1 MMRAQSSLSAMATLE
16 RPQDN
21 QPGFVLHTYPYR
33 ETSLIVETLTAQ
45 FGRVALLAKGAR
57 RPRSAVRG
65 LLMAFQPLTFSWF
78 GKRELRTLKNAE
90 WQGGQLP
97 LAGSALMCGFYL
109 NELILKLLPR
119 DDPHPQLFAHYQTA
133 LRELGEG
140 VSQSVALRRF
150 EKRLMQ
156 ELGYAMLLDVD
167 AQDETPIDAQSI
179 YFYEMDRGPVRQ
191 SALQNSVQL
200 RGKTLL
206 DMACD
211 DYSDP
216 TTLAQAKQLMR
227 GLIQHHLGGDN
238 LQTRQL
244 LKDLQEL

>member
-1 MMRAQSSLSAMATLE
+1 MAILE
-16 RPQDN
+16 KPQDN
-21 QPGFVLHTYPYR
+21 QPAFVLHTYAYR
-33 ETSLIVETLTAQ
+33 ETSLIVETLTQHA
-45 FGRVALLAKGAR
+45 GRVALLAKGAR

-65 LLMAFQPLTFSWF
+65 LLMAFQPLTLSWF

-90 WQGGQLP
+90 WQGGQRP

-109 NELILKLLPR
+109 NELLLKLLPR
-119 DDPHPQLFAHYQTA
+119 DDPHPQLFLYYQQT
-133 LRELGEG
+133 LKELAEGEPQ
-140 VSQSVALRRF
+140 VVALRRF

-156 ELGYAMLLDVD
+156 ELGYALML
-167 AQDETPIDAQSI
+167 QEESGNSRPIEPETL
-179 YFYEMDRGPVRQ
+179 YFYDLEHGPNRLASGRI
-191 SALQNSVQL
+191 SAQNGVQL

-206 DMACD
+206 DLAQD
-211 DYSDP
+211 NYSDP

-227 GLIQHHLGGDN
+227 ALISQQLGSEN

>member
-1 MMRAQSSLSAMATLE
+1 MATLE
-16 RPQDN
+16 KAQDN
-21 QPGFVLHTYPYR
+21 QPAFVLHTYAYR
-33 ETSLIVETLTAQ
+33 ETSLIVETLTQHA
-45 FGRVALLAKGAR
+45 GRVALIAKGAR

-65 LLMAFQPLTFSWF
+65 LLMAFQPLTISWF

-90 WQGGQLP
+90 WQGGQRP

-109 NELILKLLPR
+109 NELLLKLLPR
-119 DDPHPQLFAHYQTA
+119 DDPHPQLFLHYQQA
-133 LRELGEG
+133 LMDLSGNMPQA
-140 VSQSVALRRF
+140 VSLRRF

-156 ELGYAMLLDVD
+156 ELGYALLLQEE
-167 AQDETPIDAQSI
+167 AENARPIEAEI
-179 YFYEMDRGPVRQ
+179 TYFYDLEHGPMRAG
-191 SALQNSVQL
+191 SARIGSQNHVQL

-206 DMACD
+206 DIALD

-216 TTLAQAKQLMR
+216 NTLAQAKQLMR
-227 GLIQHHLGGDN
+227 ALISHQLGSDN

>member
-1 MMRAQSSLSAMATLE
+1 MATLE

-21 QPGFVLHTYPYR
+21 QPAYVLHSYPYR
-33 ETSLIVETLTAQ
+33 ETSLIVETLTQQ
-45 FGRVALLAKGAR
+45 FGRVALIAKGAR

-65 LLMAFQPLTFSWF
+65 LLMAFQPLTLSWF

-90 WQGGQLP
+90 WQGGQPP
-97 LAGSALMCGFYL
+97 LASSALMCGFYL

-119 DDPHPQLFAHYQTA
+119 DDPHPQLFVHYQAA
-133 LRELGEG
+133 LCELGAG
-140 VSQSVALRRF
+140 ISQPIVLRRF

-156 ELGYAMLLDVD
+156 ALGYALMLEKD
-167 AQDETPIDAQSI
+167 AQDDTPIEVQTT
-179 YFYEMDRGPVRQ
+179 YFYELERGPVRA
-191 SALQNSVQL
+191 STMQNSVQL

-216 TTLAQAKQLMR
+216 VTLAQAKQLMR
-227 GLIQHHLGGDN
+227 GLISHHTGN
-238 LQTRQL
+238 EHLQTRQL

>member
-1 MMRAQSSLSAMATLE
+1 MATLE
-16 RPQDN
+16 KPQDN
-21 QPGFVLHTYPYR
+21 QAAFVLHTYAYR
-33 ETSLIVETLTAQ
+33 ETSLIVETLTQ
-45 FGRVALLAKGAR
+45 HFGRIALIAKGAR

-65 LLMAFQPLTFSWF
+65 LLMAFQPLTLSWF

-97 LAGSALMCGFYL
+97 IAGPALMCGFYL

-119 DDPHPQLFAHYQTA
+119 DDPHPQLFQQYQQT
-133 LRELGEG
+133 LKELAEG
-140 VSQSVALRRF
+140 APQAVTLRRF

-156 ELGYAMLLDVD
+156 ELGYALLLDQE
-167 AQDETPIDAQSI
+167 AINAREIDPANT
-179 YFYEMDRGPVRQ
+179 YFYDVERGPTRQ
-191 SALQNSVQL
+191 AGAQNSVQL

-206 DMACD
+206 DIAHD

-216 TTLAQAKQLMR
+216 VTLTQAKLLMR
-227 GLIQHHLGGDN
+227 ALISHQMGSEN

>member
-1 MMRAQSSLSAMATLE
+1 MATLE

-21 QPGFVLHTYPYR
+21 QPAFVLHTYPYR
-33 ETSLIVETLTAQ
+33 ETSLIVETLTQQ

-65 LLMAFQPLTFSWF
+65 LLMAFQPLSLSWF

-90 WQGGQLP
+90 WQGGQPP

-119 DDPHPQLFAHYQTA
+119 DDPHPQLFLHYQTT
-133 LRELGEG
+133 LHELGAG
-140 VSQSVALRRF
+140 ALQSAVLRRF

-156 ELGYAMLLDVD
+156 ELGYALLLETD
-167 AQDETPIDAQSI
+167 AQDHTPIDAQTT
-179 YFYEMDRGPVRQ
+179 YFYELERGPVRQ
-191 SALQNSVQL
+191 SQQQNSVQL

-206 DMACD
+206 DMALD

-216 TTLAQAKQLMR
+216 ATLGQAKQLMR
-227 GLIQHHLGGDN
+227 GLIHHHLGSDN

>member
-1 MMRAQSSLSAMATLE
+1 MATLE

-21 QPGFVLHTYPYR
+21 QPAFVLHTYPYR
-33 ETSLIVETLTAQ
+33 ETSLIVETLTQQ

-65 LLMAFQPLTFSWF
+65 LLMAFQPLTLSWF

-90 WQGGQLP
+90 WQGGQPP

-119 DDPHPQLFAHYQTA
+119 DDPHPQLFLHYQAT
-133 LRELGEG
+133 LRELGAG
-140 VSQSVALRRF
+140 AAQSPVLRRF

-156 ELGYAMLLDVD
+156 ELGYALMLEKD
-167 AQDETPIDAQSI
+167 AQDDAPIEPQTT
-179 YFYEMDRGPVRQ
+179 YFYELEHGPVRQ
-191 SALQNSVQL
+191 SQAQNSVQL

-216 TTLAQAKQLMR
+216 ATLAQAKQLMR
-227 GLIQHHLGGDN
+227 GLISHHLGSEN

>member
-1 MMRAQSSLSAMATLE
+1 MATLE
-16 RPQDN
+16 KPQDN
-21 QPGFVLHTYPYR
+21 QPAFVLHTYAYR
-33 ETSLIVETLTAQ
+33 ETSLIVETLTQHA
-45 FGRVALLAKGAR
+45 GRVALLAKGAR

-65 LLMAFQPLTFSWF
+65 LLMAFQPLTLSWF

-90 WQGGQLP
+90 WQGGQRP

-109 NELILKLLPR
+109 NELLLKLLPR
-119 DDPHPQLFAHYQTA
+119 DDPNPQLFLYYQQTLKA
-133 LRELGEG
+133 LAEGEPQ
-140 VSQSVALRRF
+140 VVALRRF

-156 ELGYAMLLDVD
+156 ELGYALMLQEEVGN
-167 AQDETPIDAQSI
+167 ARPIEPEIS
-179 YFYEMDRGPVRQ
+179 YFYDLEHGPSRLSSERGG
-191 SALQNSVQL
+191 AQNGVQL

-206 DMACD
+206 DLAQD
-211 DYSDP
+211 NYSDP

-227 GLIQHHLGGDN
+227 ALISQQLGSEN

>member
-1 MMRAQSSLSAMATLE
+1 MATLE
-16 RPQDN
+16 KPQDN
-21 QPGFVLHTYPYR
+21 QPAFVLHTYAYR
-33 ETSLIVETLTAQ
+33 ETSLIVEVLTQHA
-45 FGRVALLAKGAR
+45 GRVALIAKGAR

-65 LLMAFQPLTFSWF
+65 LLMAFQPLTLSWF

-90 WQGGQLP
+90 WQGGQRP
-97 LAGSALMCGFYL
+97 LSGSALMCGFYL
-109 NELILKLLPR
+109 NELLMKLLPR
-119 DDPHPQLFAHYQTA
+119 DDPHPQLFLHYQQA
-133 LRELGEG
+133 LIDLTGDEP
-140 VSQSVALRRF
+140 QAVALRRF

-156 ELGYAMLLDVD
+156 ELGYALMLQEE
-167 AQDETPIDAQSI
+167 AENARPIEAEI
-179 YFYEMDRGPVRQ
+179 AYFYDLEHGPMRAG
-191 SALQNSVQL
+191 SARIGSQNRVQL

-206 DMACD
+206 DIASD

-227 GLIQHHLGGDN
+227 ALISHQLGSEN

>member
-1 MMRAQSSLSAMATLE
+1 MATLE
-16 RPQDN
+16 KPQDN
-21 QPGFVLHTYPYR
+21 QPAFVLHTYAYR
-33 ETSLIVETLTAQ
+33 ETSLIVETLTQ
-45 FGRVALLAKGAR
+45 HFGRIALIAKGAR

-65 LLMAFQPLTFSWF
+65 LLMAFQPLTLSWF

-97 LAGSALMCGFYL
+97 LSGPALMCGFYL

-119 DDPHPQLFAHYQTA
+119 DDPHPQLFLQYQQT
-133 LRELGEG
+133 LKELAEG
-140 VSQSVALRRF
+140 APQAVALRRF

-156 ELGYAMLLDVD
+156 ELGYALLLEQEAVN
-167 AQDETPIDAQSI
+167 ARAIDPDTT
-179 YFYEMDRGPVRQ
+179 YFYDVERGPTRQ
-191 SALQNSVQL
+191 ASAQNSVQL

-206 DMACD
+206 DLAHD

-216 TTLAQAKQLMR
+216 ATLTQAKQLMR
-227 GLIQHHLGGDN
+227 SLISHQLGSEN

>member
-1 MMRAQSSLSAMATLE
+1 MATLE

-21 QPGFVLHTYPYR
+21 QLAFVLHTYPYR
-33 ETSLIVETLTAQ
+33 ETSLIVETLTQQ

-65 LLMAFQPLTFSWF
+65 LLMAFQPLTLSWF

-90 WQGGQLP
+90 WQGGQPP

-109 NELILKLLPR
+109 NELLLKLLPR
-119 DDPHPQLFAHYQTA
+119 DDPHPQLFLHYQAT
-133 LRELGEG
+133 LRELGAG
-140 VSQSVALRRF
+140 APQSAVLRRF

-156 ELGYAMLLDVD
+156 ELGYALLLEND
-167 AQDETPIDAQSI
+167 AQDHTPIDAQTT
-179 YFYEMDRGPVRQ
+179 YFYELERGPVRQ
-191 SALQNSVQL
+191 SQQQNSVQL

-206 DMACD
+206 DMALD

-216 TTLAQAKQLMR
+216 ATLAQAKQLMR
-227 GLIQHHLGGDN
+227 GLIHHHLGSDN

>member
-1 MMRAQSSLSAMATLE
+1 MATLE

-21 QPGFVLHTYPYR
+21 QPAFVLHTYPYR
-33 ETSLIVETLTAQ
+33 ETSLIVEVLTQQ

-65 LLMAFQPLTFSWF
+65 LLMAFQPLTLSWF

-90 WQGGQLP
+90 WQGGQPP

-109 NELILKLLPR
+109 NELLLKLLPR
-119 DDPHPQLFAHYQTA
+119 DDPHPQLFSHYQAT
-133 LRELGEG
+133 LRELGAG
-140 VSQSVALRRF
+140 ASQSVVLRRF

-156 ELGYAMLLDVD
+156 ELGYALLLEMD
-167 AQDETPIDAQSI
+167 AQDDAPIEAQAT
-179 YFYEMDRGPVRQ
+179 YFYELERGPVRQ
-191 SALQNSVQL
+191 SQMQNSVQL

-206 DMACD
+206 DMAHD

-216 TTLAQAKQLMR
+216 ATLAQAKQLMR
-227 GLIQHHLGGDN
+227 GLISHHLGSEN

>member
-1 MMRAQSSLSAMATLE
+1 MATLE

-21 QPGFVLHTYPYR
+21 QPAFVLHTYPYR
-33 ETSLIVETLTAQ
+33 ETSLIVETLTQ
-45 FGRVALLAKGAR
+45 HFGRVALLAKGAR

-65 LLMAFQPLTFSWF
+65 LLMAFQPLTLSWF

-90 WQGGQLP
+90 WQGGQPP

-119 DDPHPQLFAHYQTA
+119 DDPHPQLFLQYQTT

-140 VSQSVALRRF
+140 ASQPAVLRRF

-156 ELGYAMLLDVD
+156 ELGYALLLERE
-167 AQDETPIDAQSI
+167 AQDGTPIEAQAT
-179 YFYEMDRGPVRQ
+179 YFYELERGPMRQ
-191 SALQNSVQL
+191 SPLQNSVQL

-206 DMACD
+206 DMAHD
-211 DYSDP
+211 EYADP
-216 TTLAQAKQLMR
+216 ATLAQAKQLMR
-227 GLIQHHLGGDN
+227 ALISHHLGSEN

>member
-1 MMRAQSSLSAMATLE
+1 MATLE

-21 QPGFVLHTYPYR
+21 QPAFVLHTYPYR
-33 ETSLIVETLTAQ
+33 ETSLIVETLTQQ

-65 LLMAFQPLTFSWF
+65 LLMAFQPLTLSWF

-90 WQGGQLP
+90 WQGGQPP

-109 NELILKLLPR
+109 NELLLKLLPR
-119 DDPHPQLFAHYQTA
+119 DDPHPQLFAHYQAT
-133 LRELGEG
+133 LRELGAG
-140 VSQSVALRRF
+140 ASQSVVLRRF

-156 ELGYAMLLDVD
+156 ELGYALMLEMD
-167 AQDETPIDAQSI
+167 AQNDAPIEPQI
-179 YFYEMDRGPVRQ
+179 TYFYELERGPVRQ
-191 SALQNSVQL
+191 SQMQNSVQL

-216 TTLAQAKQLMR
+216 ATLAQAKQLMR
-227 GLIQHHLGGDN
+227 GLISHHLGSEN

>member
-1 MMRAQSSLSAMATLE
+1 
-16 RPQDN
+16 
-21 QPGFVLHTYPYR
+21 
-33 ETSLIVETLTAQ
+33 
-45 FGRVALLAKGAR
+45 VALIAKGAR

-65 LLMAFQPLTFSWF
+65 LLMAFQPLTLSWF

-90 WQGGQLP
+90 WQGGQPP

-109 NELILKLLPR
+109 NELLLKLLPR
-119 DDPHPQLFAHYQTA
+119 DDPHPQLFQHYQAT

-140 VSQSVALRRF
+140 AAQSVVLRRF

-156 ELGYAMLLDVD
+156 ELGYALMLEKD
-167 AQDETPIDAQSI
+167 AQDNAPIEPQI
-179 YFYEMDRGPVRQ
+179 TYFYELEHGPVRQ
-191 SALQNSVQL
+191 SQMQNSVQL

-206 DMACD
+206 DMAHD

-216 TTLAQAKQLMR
+216 ATLAQAKQLMR
-227 GLIQHHLGGDN
+227 GLISHHLGSEN